1 MVAVLVVMVAT
12 LCALVK
18 ALVWAGAVADIS
30 VEVSVIGVLSDVV
43 IDELGVAA
51 NVLAAGEILGA
62 GAKMVTDLEIAV
74 VPESA
79 IALKFRV
86 PVSPSV
92 DVLPDAVVNVLTS
105 TMPVVIIGIVS
116 GVNVDVK
123 EDFFKAAMT
132 ALYCAIPS
140 PLR

>member
-1 MVAVLVVMVAT
+1 MVVAVLVVMVAT
-12 LCALVK
+12 LCALIK

-43 IDELGVAA
+43 IDELGVAT
-51 NVLAAGEILGA
+51 NVLT
-62 GAKMVTDLEIAV
+62 AKMVTDLEIVV

-79 IALKFRV
+79 TAPKFRV

-92 DVLPDAVVNVLTS
+92 DALPGAVVNVLTN

-123 EDFFKAAMT
+123 ENVFKAAMT
-132 ALYCAIPS
+132 AL
-140 PLR
+140 